1 MKKIISTNEAPSA
14 IGPYSQAVEINGMV
28 FLSGQIPLDPKTG
41 EIVAGGIQLQTEQVL
56 KNIGAVLAAAGLEYS
71 DVVKTT
77 CFLKDMNDFPAMN
90 LVYAKFFTENQPARA
105 AVEVARLPKDV
116 QIEIEAIGVKRPVK

>member
-1 MKKIISTNEAPSA
+1 MKKIVSTTEAPSA

-28 FLSGQIPLDPKTG
+28 FLSGQIPIDPKTG
-41 EIVAGGIQLQTEQVL
+41 EIVPGGIQPQTEQVL
-56 KNIGAVLAAAGLEYS
+56 KNIGAVLKAAGLDYS

-77 CFLKDMNDFPAMN
+77 CFLKDMNDFAAMN
-90 LVYAKFFTENQPARA
+90 QVYARFFVENQPARA

-116 QIEIEAIGVKRPVK
+116 QIEIELIGVKGAGN